1 MRKAVRAALSTART
15 ARTPGPLARY
25 GQLVTKGR
33 LRRDAAQVAVLEHLG
48 RLHRVLARER
58 EARDADAAARAV
70 WATSAKEDEEPPKE
84 CSSMIDPRAV
94 GRKAELRK
102 RRGTTGSEALDRVL
116 NQSKD
121 EVYEPR
127 QPRIPKGLYVHGHVG
142 RGKSLCC
149 DLFFEGLSGYKKRRV
164 HFHQFMLEVHRRLH
178 DARAECKRQHKRP
191 PSTRDAL
198 KALGRELAEE
208 AEVLVF
214 DEMQITDVRSRR
226 PMILSRHR
234 RDSSPSEKAVGGLK
248 FDFEP
253 SRVRAGAS
261 ASPWRAATP

>member
-58 EARDADAAARAV
+58 EARDADQAARAV
-70 WATSAKEDEEPPKE
+70 WATTAKEETTPEKE
-84 CSSMIDPRAV
+84 CIIDPRAV
-94 GRKAELRK
+94 GRKQELRK

-116 NQSKD
+116 NQSKSD

-149 DLFFEGLSGYKKRRV
+149 DLFFEGLHGYKKRRV

-178 DARAECKRQHKRP
+178 DARAECKRQHRRP

-198 KALGRELAEE
+198 KALGREFAEE

-214 DEMQITDVRSRR
+214 DEMQITDANRGVPSCRGAFTSFKRVVS
-226 PMILSRHR
+226 M
-234 RDSSPSEKAVGGLK
+234 RDCGGSS
-248 FDFEP
+248 FF
-253 SRVRAGAS
+253 RF
-261 ASPWRAATP
+261 

>member
-70 WATSAKEDEEPPKE
+70 WATTTKEDVVEKE
-84 CSSMIDPRAV
+84 CIIDPRAV
-94 GRKAELRK
+94 GRKQELRK

-127 QPRIPKGLYVHGHVG
+127 QPRVPKGLYVHGQVG

-149 DLFFEGLSGYKKRRV
+149 DLFFEGLVGYKKRRV

-178 DARAECKRQHKRP
+178 DARAECKRQHRRP

-198 KALGRELAEE
+198 KALGKELADE
-208 AEVLVF
+208 AEILVF
-214 DEMQITDVRSRR
+214 DEMQITD
-226 PMILSRHR
+226 
-234 RDSSPSEKAVGGLK
+234 
-248 FDFEP
+248 
-253 SRVRAGAS
+253 AS
-261 ASPWRAATP
+261 LGV